1 MSNVLSSILDLLEV
15 DFMSFLASKAS
26 LLGNETAKSD
36 EGLFW
41 KSSSILVWDIMH
53 IESNLKHQN
62 ISFKYNIYL
71 SSQALNGFWYTT
83 KQFSTNASS
92 FFLNMCMYERL
103 LISMTTFQAW
113 KVMRWAATFLLKE
126 FASSFKEG
134 GKIKPKQS

>member
-26 LLGNETAKSD
+26 LLSNETAKSD

-41 KSSSILVWDIMH
+41 KSSLILVWDIMH
-53 IESNLKHQN
+53 IESNLKHQY

-83 KQFSTNASS
+83 KTVQYKRI
-92 FFLNMCMYERL
+92 FFLSKYVYVRTPFDIDDN
-103 LISMTTFQAW
+103 
-113 KVMRWAATFLLKE
+113 
-126 FASSFKEG
+126 SSGLESYAMSGNIFTKRVHLVF
-134 GKIKPKQS
+134 